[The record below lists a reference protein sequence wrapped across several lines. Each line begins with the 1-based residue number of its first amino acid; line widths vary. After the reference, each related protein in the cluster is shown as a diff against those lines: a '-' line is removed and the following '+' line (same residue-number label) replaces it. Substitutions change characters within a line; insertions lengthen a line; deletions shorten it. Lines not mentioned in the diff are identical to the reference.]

1 MLAHAG
7 PQAKAMPRKPFG
19 VRPGYK
25 ALLWALHSK
34 SLPWSNGQ
42 RSSFCTIKYHGQHF
56 IMDAWPQLGTS
67 WVLAAH
73 LLWTG
78 VMDACFF
85 CSSFSNRFKTKKVCN
100 HWCDVTC
107 TALAFTC
114 PGRAESTVQMSQ
126 GSEIVSPP
134 ASGAHD
140 PNSFGRRWDLVGADL
155 EHDIGA
161 LRHMSHGEGA
171 DVSGCFRVI
180 KGGLYVSQNC
190 FFLRDNLQEVR
201 I

>member
-1 MLAHAG
+1 MLNLLSSPALLAHAG
-7 PQAKAMPRKPFG
+7 PCWPSGQSNASKAIWCEAG
-19 VRPGYK
+19 DK
-25 ALLWALHSK
+25 ALLWALHGAALQIS
-34 SLPWSNGQ
+34 PMVQWS
-42 RSSFCTIKYHGQHF
+42 TF
-56 IMDAWPQLGTS
+56 IILHHKISWATFHYGCLATARHKLG
-67 WVLAAH
+67 VGCAPVVDRGDGCL
-73 LLWTG
+73 
-78 VMDACFF
+78 FF
-85 CSSFSNRFKTKKVCN
+85 CGAFSNRFKTKKVCN

-114 PGRAESTVQMSQ
+114 PGRAESTVQMSQQ

-171 DVSGCFRVI
+171 DVSG
-180 KGGLYVSQNC
+180 
-190 FFLRDNLQEVR
+190 
-201 I
+201 